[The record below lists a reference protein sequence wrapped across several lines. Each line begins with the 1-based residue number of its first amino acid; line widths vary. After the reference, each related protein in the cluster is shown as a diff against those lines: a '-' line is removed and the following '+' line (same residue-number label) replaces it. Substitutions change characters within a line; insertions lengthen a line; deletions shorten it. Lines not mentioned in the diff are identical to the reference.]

1 MNIDQIIYI
10 NPIPLYKHYNAT
22 TDWQKQNIDDSIQT
36 YKKLL
41 IDHLLQKYH
50 YYNGSGLYQIAH
62 DEFNKQVGKPTIY
75 GTTNRY
81 SLVQAILE
89 LQPQYELIPGSNL
102 TKKVSHVKINFDLQQ
117 LLDLQDMETL
127 MVKLYGDVDITDETK
142 VDITPIDI
150 NSLKSYIK
158 GNENLS
164 YQNEKIKRYNQQ
176 AKMLLNIAEYTGG
189 IFPQII
195 NESDFGRRYY
205 KGINLQNTS
214 KIVRAACLGDHYEY
228 DLNAA
233 VYAIKLNFCSEISN
247 QKFTYTSEY
256 IEGGG
261 KYKDSIRK
269 RIAKY
274 CFDIDE
280 GSKYF
285 NSRVDIIKQAI
296 TAIGFGALKTTNGF
310 YDKKGDW
317 MPTSLYDIFCF
328 TGSNGRSRISY
339 QKTVDGVKI
348 DSIDLFLKEPWMKEF
363 VQEQQTMTKLITDYL
378 IDNKEVTKELH
389 PFLVDGRNAI
399 NRNKLMAYMFQ
410 SAERSIMDYA
420 SNLIKKQKVNV
431 LLRVHDAIF
440 TDRKINLGEL
450 HYEIKEKFV
459 SNKLSWLGSKI
470 IIFSEEQYNGY
481 SYDDEVTQHKERI
494 RLEELRA
501 GGRSPG
507 IKPFNFQAVSYDDG
521 KPADNY
527 CDYGQTRYDPDNDP
541 FVEDMTNTERTEHY
555 RILGVNDPTDKT
567 TDFIKRYL

>member
-1 MNIDQIIYI
+1 MNLTELIPI
-10 NPIPLYKHYNAT
+10 NANLLYNHYNAT
-22 TDWQKQNIDDSIQT
+22 QDWQKQNIDANIQT

-41 IDHLLQKYH
+41 IDHLIAKYQ

-62 DEFNKQVGKPTIY
+62 DDFNKQVGKPTIY
-75 GTTNRY
+75 GSSNRY

-89 LQPQYELIPGSNL
+89 LEPQYELIPGSNL
-102 TKKVSHVKINFDLQQ
+102 TKKVSHVKLNFDLQQ
-117 LLDLQDMETL
+117 ILDLQDMETL
-127 MVKLYGDVDITDETK
+127 MVKLYGDVDITDESK

-150 NSLKSYIK
+150 NSLTAYIK

-164 YQNEKIKRYNQQ
+164 YQNDKIKKYNQQ
-176 AKMLLNIAEYTGG
+176 AKMILSIAKYTGG
-189 IFPQII
+189 VFPQII

-205 KGINLQNTS
+205 KGQNLQNTS
-214 KIVRAACLGDHYEY
+214 KIVRAACLGNHYEY

-261 KYKDSIRK
+261 KFKDSIRK
-269 RIAKY
+269 RLTKY
-274 CFDIDE
+274 CFDINE
-280 GSKYF
+280 GDKYF
-285 NSRVDIIKQAI
+285 DSRVDIIKQAI

-317 MPTSLYDIFCF
+317 MTTSLYDIFCF
-328 TGSNGRSRISY
+328 TGSNGKSRIAH
-339 QKTVDGVKI
+339 QKTIDGVKI
-348 DSIDLFLKEPWMKEF
+348 ESIDLFLKEPWMKEF

-378 IDNKEVTKELH
+378 IDNKEVTKETH
-389 PFLVDGRNAI
+389 PFLLDGRNAI

-410 SAERSIMDYA
+410 SAERSIVDYA
-420 SNLIKKQKVNV
+420 TDIIKKQKVNV

-440 TDRKINLGEL
+440 TDKKINLAEL

-459 SNKLSWLGSKI
+459 SNNLSWLGSKI
-470 IIFSEEQYNGY
+470 IIFGEKEFNAY
-481 SYDDEVTQHKERI
+481 SYDDEITQHKERI

-501 GGRSPG
+501 GGQSPG
-507 IKPFNFQAVSYDDG
+507 IKKFNFKSMSYDDS

-527 CDYGQTRYDPDNDP
+527 CDYGQTQYDPDNDP
-541 FVEDMTNTERTEHY
+541 FVEDMTNAERTEHY
-555 RILGVNDPTDKT
+555 RILGVNDPRDNTP
-567 TDFIKRYL
+567 DFIKQYL